1 MSEQATLVDRKRA
14 RPYVWVTWLTK
25 VLAGEQRCVWRSWYK
40 STHKYTKRPDEPGRE
55 GFFKEW
61 TAKHD
66 AIQSRRAEDLKSNG
80 YIVRMEEEAPVKV
93 EGKGGTLAGK
103 MDILAQKT
111 GAATLIEDA
120 KSGHQRESD
129 AWQVLIYQWA
139 VALMPNYQ
147 GVGPLQGNVV
157 YKDQRI
163 VPVRAVST
171 ADATAI
177 TNLLRVVTNP
187 NAAPVKAPS
196 WSECRYCEVA
206 LCEDRVEREASGHSE
221 AF

>member
-1 MSEQATLVDRKRA
+1 MTEQTSMVDRKRN
-14 RPYVWVTWLTK
+14 RPYCWVTWLTK
-25 VLAGEQRCVWRSWYK
+25 LLAGEDRCTWRTWYRAQ
-40 STHKYTKRPDEPGRE
+40 HKYQKRPDAPGRE
-55 GFFKEW
+55 AFFTEW

-66 AIQSRRAEDLKSNG
+66 AIQARRAEDLKAQG
-80 YIVRMEEEAPVKV
+80 YIVRMEDNAPIRVQ
-93 EGKGGTLAGK
+93 GRAGDLGGK

-111 GAATLIEDA
+111 GAPTLIEDA
-120 KSGHQRESD
+120 KAGRQRESD

-147 GVGPLQGNVV
+147 GMGPLQGNVV